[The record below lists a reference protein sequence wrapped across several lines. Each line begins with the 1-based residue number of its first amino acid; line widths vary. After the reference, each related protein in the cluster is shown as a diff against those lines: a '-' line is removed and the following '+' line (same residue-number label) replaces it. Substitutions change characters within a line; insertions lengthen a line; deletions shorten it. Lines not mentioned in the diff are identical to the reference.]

1 MSDIVERLR
10 KELAQ
15 KEALLN
21 EWKIEESKLKVD
33 KQTFEKLQQK
43 AKGYAMEKGD
53 SKRYLKIVQEYQ
65 SIQDN
70 LIKLQE
76 KISDKEANVTA
87 LKIKIDKETAFD
99 SLLRATP
106 IDKHTG
112 SYSFNVKDYDPVSES
127 DLVGQGELKIDFF
140 QIDFKP
146 TNQKFWIP
154 KNISFDGSYNKS
166 FSVVMDTA
174 LNDFVGDA
182 KTKLEAEISV
192 ILKIGGIPQ
201 STTTSF
207 SIGAEAGAEIT
218 AKVPEG
224 EGKAGAKVAVNFGH
238 SWSTDFKG
246 GSISLKFDFKYDCL
260 GSKPK
265 LIKNV
270 IKIPSYKT
278 INALVT
284 SPSGE
289 WFEGELDL
297 MITDE
302 KNNL

>member
-21 EWKIEESKLKVD
+21 EWKLEEGKLKAD
-33 KQTFEKLQQK
+33 KQKFEKLQAM
-43 AKGYAMEKGD
+43 AKVYAYDKGD
-53 SKRYLKIVQEYQ
+53 TKRFLKIINDYQ
-65 SIQDN
+65 AIQDK
-70 LIKLQE
+70 LIGLQ
-76 KISDKEANVTA
+76 KGISELEAKVTA
-87 LKIKIDKETAFD
+87 LKTKIEKETAFD
-99 SLLRATP
+99 SLLKATP
-106 IDKHTG
+106 IAKHTG
-112 SYSFNVKDYDPVSES
+112 SYTFNVKDYDPVSS
-127 DLVGQGELKIDFF
+127 NDLVGQGELRIDFF

-146 TNQKFWIP
+146 TNQKFWVP

-166 FSVVMDTA
+166 FSVVMESA

-182 KTKLEAEISV
+182 KTKLEADINV
-192 ILKIGGIPQ
+192 KLKIGGIPT

-207 SIGAEAGAEIT
+207 SVSAEAGAEVT

-224 EGKAGAKVAVNFGH
+224 EGKAGAKVGINFSH
-238 SWSTDFKG
+238 SWSTDFGG
-246 GSISLKFDFKYDCL
+246 GSVPITFDLKYDCL

-265 LIKNV
+265 LINNV
-270 IKIPSYKT
+270 IKIPSYET

-289 WFEGELDL
+289 WLEGELDL